1 MIFKRLAFL
10 AVFLGAV
17 IIASAAYADDE
28 TPYVYEKTGFG
39 TGGKLTMEAESA
51 YGVRETRP
59 FGQQGFELGAKL
71 KYRFF
76 DWFSMDAKG
85 AAVFDDK
92 EYKSSMFAAEALF
105 GVLSQDKY
113 HINLSLGAGYTY
125 DFDGV
130 SVPTLRLSLNR
141 AFGALDLT
149 LSGTAEF
156 PIADDRDPF
165 DVIVGLGTS
174 YQFVSWFAGGVE
186 AVGEDLEGLWD
197 EEEAE
202 GGAKFLIGPTL
213 TFLPADNFFVKFNG
227 AVSVSMTNNAARNG
241 KRYDSPGFLGRLAL
255 GYSF

>member
-1 MIFKRLAFL
+1 MIFNRIM
-10 AVFLGAV
+10 LGAV
-17 IIASAAYADDE
+17 VLSASFFALAAFADDE

-39 TGGKLTMEAESA
+39 TGGRLTVEAESA

-59 FGQQGFELGAKL
+59 FGQKGFELGAKL

-92 EYKSSMFAAEALF
+92 EYKSAMFAAEAIF
-105 GVLSQDKY
+105 GVLAQEKFY
-113 HINLSLGAGYTY
+113 INLSLGAGYTY
-125 DFDGV
+125 DFEGV
-130 SVPTLRLSLNR
+130 SVPTVRLSLNR
-141 AFGALDLT
+141 TFGALDLT

-165 DVIVGLGTS
+165 DVIVGLGAG
-174 YQFVSWFAGGVE
+174 YKFVSWFTGGIE

-202 GGAKFLIGPTL
+202 GGAKFLVGPTL
-213 TFLPADNFFVKFNG
+213 TFVPVDNFFVKFNG
-227 AVSVSMTNNAARNG
+227 AVSVSMTNNATQSG
-241 KRYDSPGFLGRLAL
+241 KRYDSPGFLGRLSL